1 MKQFKPND
9 DVDALKNLA
18 EEFVD
23 VGNVHHQLQE
33 VISREIVR
41 IMIHIQEMITTIV
54 QILENSETKRDLYE

>member
-33 VISREIVR
+33 VISQEIVR

>member
-54 QILENSETKRDLYE
+54 QILESSETKRDLYE